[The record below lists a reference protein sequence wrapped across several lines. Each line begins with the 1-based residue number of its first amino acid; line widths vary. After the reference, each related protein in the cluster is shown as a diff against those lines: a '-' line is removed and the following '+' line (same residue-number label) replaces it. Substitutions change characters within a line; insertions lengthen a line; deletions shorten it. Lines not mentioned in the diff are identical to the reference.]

1 MCLGLLLL
9 ILWMVMLIKLL
20 FIVMDFFFFGCDLI
34 MLFGGI
40 FLLFKVIIE
49 LYEWLENCDYD
60 FGYGKGYVSFWVVV
74 I

>member
-1 MCLGLLLL
+1 
-9 ILWMVMLIKLL
+9 
-20 FIVMDFFFFGCDLI
+20 MDFFFFGRDLI

-49 LYEWLENCDYD
+49 LYERLENRDYD